1 MGKRRLKQC
10 KTCRR
15 KFTPKNQPVLE
26 AQAEKAAPIQNPEE
40 KVDNNEAPA
49 AGVVVEP
56 NETPEPNKAAVEP
69 ADDSKPL
76 LNALDKEWT
85 S

>member
-10 KTCRR
+10 KVCRR
-15 KFTPKNQPVLE
+15 KFTPKNQKPIELTE
-26 AQAEKAAPIQNPEE
+26 DKAA
-40 KVDNNEAPA
+40 EANANAKPDEVPV

-56 NETPEPNKAAVEP
+56 NETAESKKTAVESD
-69 ADDSKPL
+69 DDSKPL
-76 LNALDKEWT
+76 LNALDEEWT